1 MIINNLYNKDEEITI
16 ESYLLKNDI
25 KDISEF
31 INPTGKY
38 IDNYSSYNNMDKA
51 VKELKKHYENNE
63 DKIFI
68 IQDPDVDG
76 IVSASILYQYLKALK
91 DWDISIL
98 MHTGKQ
104 RGISDVDI
112 FKKIKEEKPNLVIV
126 PDAGSNDKEQIDEL
140 CDLGISYIALDHHI
154 ISTPSDYGILVNNQ
168 DENSKVSKK
177 GSGGLVTHKFL
188 EALDNEF
195 NKEWSSWFIDMVAL
209 SLLSD
214 SMDMSDQQNRT
225 YYHYG
230 LETMD
235 CVNNIFLKECIKT
248 FINKDTYS
256 QRDLSFKIIPKFN
269 AICRSKDQELKQK
282 LFLSFIGEYD
292 ISDMLVLCEE
302 AHKKQQKTVAS
313 IIDNNIDT
321 IKKANK
327 NNIVVFYSDDI
338 PSSYSGLVG
347 GKMMSICDN
356 KPCIVGSIEDGY
368 FLGSLRS
375 PISLG
380 EELDNNEFVEWA
392 RGHEKACGI
401 KIKEENI
408 DKLVEYYNN
417 VTLDYTPH
425 IDVLNSYS
433 IKSIPNDLFGLFEPY
448 NSLFG
453 KGLPKP
459 KYYVKDIIINPK
471 MDIFILG
478 ANRRTLK
485 IRYNNIDIMIFNST
499 NQERLDLGLVNEEN
513 KFVYDPKDI
522 KLNLSVIGEFVV
534 NKWTSKYGK
543 VNKNNQII
551 VDKFE
556 VSKIKTVKD
565 TRKLKNIN
573 RTT

>member
-327 NNIVVFYSDDI
+327 NNIIVFYSDDI

-499 NQERLDLGLVNEEN
+499 NQERLDLGLVNEED

-565 TRKLKNIN
+565 IFK
-573 RTT
+573 

>member
-195 NKEWSSWFIDMVAL
+195 NKEWSNWFIDMVAL

-230 LETMD
+230 LETMN

-499 NQERLDLGLVNEEN
+499 NQERLDLGLVNEED

-522 KLNLSVIGEFVV
+522 KLNLSVIGEFVI

-565 TRKLKNIN
+565 IFK
-573 RTT
+573 

>member
-38 IDNYSSYNNMDKA
+38 IDNYSSYNNMNKA

-499 NQERLDLGLVNEEN
+499 NQERLDLGLVNEED

-565 TRKLKNIN
+565 IFK
-573 RTT
+573 

>member
-38 IDNYSSYNNMDKA
+38 IDNYNSYNNMDKA

-195 NKEWSSWFIDMVAL
+195 NKEWSSWFVDMVAL

-392 RGHEKACGI
+392 RGHEKACGV

-499 NQERLDLGLVNEEN
+499 NQERLDLGLVNEED

-565 TRKLKNIN
+565 IFK
-573 RTT
+573 

>member
-38 IDNYSSYNNMDKA
+38 IDNYSSYNNMNKA

-292 ISDMLVLCEE
+292 ISDMLVLCEG

-499 NQERLDLGLVNEEN
+499 NQERLDLGLVNEED

-565 TRKLKNIN
+565 IFK
-573 RTT
+573 

>member
-292 ISDMLVLCEE
+292 ISDMLVLCEG

-499 NQERLDLGLVNEEN
+499 NQERLDLGLVNEED

-565 TRKLKNIN
+565 IFK
-573 RTT
+573 

>member
-104 RGISDVDI
+104 RGIGDVDI

-168 DENSKVSKK
+168 DEDSKVSKK

-499 NQERLDLGLVNEEN
+499 NQERLNLGLVNEED

-565 TRKLKNIN
+565 IFK
-573 RTT
+573 

>member
-230 LETMD
+230 LETMN

-499 NQERLDLGLVNEEN
+499 NQERLDLGLVNEED

-565 TRKLKNIN
+565 IFK
-573 RTT
+573 

>member
-302 AHKKQQKTVAS
+302 AHKKQQKIVAS

-392 RGHEKACGI
+392 RGHEKACGV

-499 NQERLDLGLVNEEN
+499 NQERLDLGLVNEED

-565 TRKLKNIN
+565 IFK
-573 RTT
+573 

>member
-104 RGISDVDI
+104 RGISDIDI

-292 ISDMLVLCEE
+292 ISDMLVLCEK

-313 IIDNNIDT
+313 IINNNIDT

-338 PSSYSGLVG
+338 PSSYSGLIG

-471 MDIFILG
+471 TDIFILG
-478 ANRRTLK
+478 ENRRTLK
-485 IRYNNIDIMIFNST
+485 IRYDNIDIMIFNST
-499 NQERLDLGLVNEEN
+499 TQERLDLGLVKEED

-534 NKWTSKYGK
+534 NKWTDKYGK

-565 TRKLKNIN
+565 IFK
-573 RTT
+573 

>member
-104 RGISDVDI
+104 RGISDADI

-209 SLLSD
+209 SLVSD

-282 LFLSFIGEYD
+282 LFLSFIGGYD

-313 IIDNNIDT
+313 IINNNIDT

-471 MDIFILG
+471 TDIFILG
-478 ANRRTLK
+478 ENRRTLK

-499 NQERLDLGLVNEEN
+499 TQERLDLGLVKEED

-522 KLNLSVIGEFVV
+522 KLNLSVIGEFVI
-534 NKWTSKYGK
+534 NKWTDKYGK

-565 TRKLKNIN
+565 IFK
-573 RTT
+573 

>member
-1 MIINNLYNKDEEITI
+1 MIINNLYKKDEEITI

-459 KYYVKDIIINPK
+459 KYYVKDIIVNPK

-499 NQERLDLGLVNEEN
+499 NQERLDLGLVNEED

-565 TRKLKNIN
+565 IFK
-573 RTT
+573 

>member
-1 MIINNLYNKDEEITI
+1 MIINNLYKKDEEITI

-499 NQERLDLGLVNEEN
+499 NQERLDLGLVNEED

-565 TRKLKNIN
+565 IFK
-573 RTT
+573 

>member
-38 IDNYSSYNNMDKA
+38 IDNYNSYNNMDKA

-499 NQERLDLGLVNEEN
+499 NQERLDLGLVNEED

-534 NKWTSKYGK
+534 NKWTGKYGK

-565 TRKLKNIN
+565 IFK
-573 RTT
+573 

>member
-195 NKEWSSWFIDMVAL
+195 NKKWSSWFIDMVAL

-499 NQERLDLGLVNEEN
+499 NQERLDLGLVNKED

-534 NKWTSKYGK
+534 NKWTGKYGK

-565 TRKLKNIN
+565 IFK
-573 RTT
+573 

>member
-499 NQERLDLGLVNEEN
+499 NQERLDLGLVNEED

-534 NKWTSKYGK
+534 NKWTDRYGK

-565 TRKLKNIN
+565 IFK
-573 RTT
+573 

>member
-104 RGISDVDI
+104 RGISDVDV

-499 NQERLDLGLVNEEN
+499 NQERLDLGLVNEED

-565 TRKLKNIN
+565 IFK
-573 RTT
+573 

>member
-375 PISLG
+375 PISLE

-499 NQERLDLGLVNEEN
+499 NQERLDLGLVNEED

-565 TRKLKNIN
+565 IFK
-573 RTT
+573 

>member
-38 IDNYSSYNNMDKA
+38 IDNYNSYNNMDKA

-499 NQERLDLGLVNEEN
+499 NQERLDLGLVNEED

-565 TRKLKNIN
+565 IFK
-573 RTT
+573 

>member
-453 KGLPKP
+453 EGLPKP

-499 NQERLDLGLVNEEN
+499 NQERLDLGLVNEED

-565 TRKLKNIN
+565 IFK
-573 RTT
+573 

>member
-214 SMDMSDQQNRT
+214 SMDMSDQQNRI

-499 NQERLDLGLVNEEN
+499 NQERLDLGLVNEED

-565 TRKLKNIN
+565 IFK
-573 RTT
+573 

>member
-499 NQERLDLGLVNEEN
+499 NQERLDLGLVNEED

-534 NKWTSKYGK
+534 NKWTGKYGK

-565 TRKLKNIN
+565 IFK
-573 RTT
+573 

>member
-282 LFLSFIGEYD
+282 LFLSFIGKYD

-356 KPCIVGSIEDGY
+356 KPCIAGSIEDGY

-499 NQERLDLGLVNEEN
+499 NQERLDLGLVNEED
-513 KFVYDPKDI
+513 KSVYDLKDI
-522 KLNLSVIGEFVV
+522 KLNLSVVGEFVI

-565 TRKLKNIN
+565 IFK
-573 RTT
+573 

>member
-31 INPTGKY
+31 INPIGKY
-38 IDNYSSYNNMDKA
+38 IDNYSSYSNMDKA

-392 RGHEKACGI
+392 RGHEKACGV

-499 NQERLDLGLVNEEN
+499 NQERLDLGLVNEED

-543 VNKNNQII
+543 ENKNNQII

-565 TRKLKNIN
+565 IFK
-573 RTT
+573 

>member
-209 SLLSD
+209 SLVSD

-256 QRDLSFKIIPKFN
+256 QRDLSFKVIPKFN

-313 IIDNNIDT
+313 IINNNIDT

-356 KPCIVGSIEDGY
+356 KPCITGSIEDGY

-478 ANRRTLK
+478 ENRRTLK
-485 IRYNNIDIMIFNST
+485 IKYNNIDIMIFNST
-499 NQERLDLGLVNEEN
+499 NQERLDLGLVKEED

-534 NKWTSKYGK
+534 NKWTDKYGR

-565 TRKLKNIN
+565 IFK
-573 RTT
+573 

>member
-140 CDLGISYIALDHHI
+140 YDLGISYIALDHHI

-177 GSGGLVTHKFL
+177 GSGGLVAHKFL

-230 LETMD
+230 LETMG

-256 QRDLSFKIIPKFN
+256 QR
-269 AICRSKDQELKQK
+269 
-282 LFLSFIGEYD
+282 SFIGEYD

-356 KPCIVGSIEDGY
+356 KPCIAGSIEDGY

-417 VTLDYTPH
+417 VTLDYTPQDGYGH
-425 IDVLNSYS
+425 FAYTKGSAGWTGGGLVRAGANVPGGESIPSFNMAGTKKMTFDIRGNINPQTLVLAIQNRTQIGASDVVPSKTPIKTLGNVSSLSETDWKSVTIDFSSSTADDIINAFCIIIAGDWGGTTTDSWFDIKNLDWIDSTGKSVTLS
-433 IKSIPNDLFGLFEPY
+433 IKN
-448 NSLFG
+448 
-453 KGLPKP
+453 
-459 KYYVKDIIINPK
+459 
-471 MDIFILG
+471 
-478 ANRRTLK
+478 
-485 IRYNNIDIMIFNST
+485 
-499 NQERLDLGLVNEEN
+499 
-513 KFVYDPKDI
+513 
-522 KLNLSVIGEFVV
+522 
-534 NKWTSKYGK
+534 
-543 VNKNNQII
+543 
-551 VDKFE
+551 
-556 VSKIKTVKD
+556 
-565 TRKLKNIN
+565 
-573 RTT
+573 

>member
-98 MHTGKQ
+98 IHTGKQ

-140 CDLGISYIALDHHI
+140 HDLGISYIALDHHI

-327 NNIVVFYSDDI
+327 NNIVVFCSDDI

-401 KIKEENI
+401 KIKEENM

-471 MDIFILG
+471 TDIFILG

-499 NQERLDLGLVNEEN
+499 NQERLDLGLVNEED

-534 NKWTSKYGK
+534 NKWTGKYGK

-565 TRKLKNIN
+565 IFK
-573 RTT
+573 

>member
-195 NKEWSSWFIDMVAL
+195 NKEWSSWFVDMVAL

-499 NQERLDLGLVNEEN
+499 NQERLDLGLVNEED

-565 TRKLKNIN
+565 IFK
-573 RTT
+573 

>member
-230 LETMD
+230 LETMG

-417 VTLDYTPH
+417 ITLDYTPH

-499 NQERLDLGLVNEEN
+499 NQERLDLGLVNEED

-565 TRKLKNIN
+565 IFK
-573 RTT
+573 

>member
-177 GSGGLVTHKFL
+177 GSGGLVAHKFL

-433 IKSIPNDLFGLFEPY
+433 IKSISNDLFGLFEPY

-499 NQERLDLGLVNEEN
+499 NQERLDLGLVNEED

-565 TRKLKNIN
+565 IFK
-573 RTT
+573 

>member
-499 NQERLDLGLVNEEN
+499 NQERLDLGLVNEED

-565 TRKLKNIN
+565 IFK
-573 RTT
+573 

>member
-302 AHKKQQKTVAS
+302 AHKKQQKVVAS

-499 NQERLDLGLVNEEN
+499 NQERLDLGLVNEED

-565 TRKLKNIN
+565 IFK
-573 RTT
+573 

>member
-230 LETMD
+230 LETMN

-499 NQERLDLGLVNEEN
+499 NQERLDLGLVNEED

-522 KLNLSVIGEFVV
+522 KLNLSVIGEFVI

-565 TRKLKNIN
+565 IFK
-573 RTT
+573 

>member
-230 LETMD
+230 LETID

-375 PISLG
+375 PILLG

-499 NQERLDLGLVNEEN
+499 NQERLDLGLVNEED

-565 TRKLKNIN
+565 IFK
-573 RTT
+573 

>member
-104 RGISDVDI
+104 RGISDVDV

-433 IKSIPNDLFGLFEPY
+433 IKSISNDLFGLFEPY

-499 NQERLDLGLVNEEN
+499 NQERLDLGLVNEED

-565 TRKLKNIN
+565 IFK
-573 RTT
+573 

>member
-38 IDNYSSYNNMDKA
+38 IDNYSSYSNMDKA

-499 NQERLDLGLVNEEN
+499 NQERLDLGLVNEED

-565 TRKLKNIN
+565 IFK
-573 RTT
+573 